1 MSSKLET
8 ILQALQANLETIPD
22 VTVAR
27 GEVLPVGVSRDGL
40 IILRDG
46 DPGEPEVTISPLRYH
61 YEHRAAIE
69 LFVPG
74 TADRDTLFDDLRML
88 IGTLITSN
96 RTLGGLL
103 DWIEAEAAEPTDL
116 PFDGA
121 DTMKAATIP
130 VVLHFWTSDPLS

>member
-1 MSSKLET
+1 MPSKLES
-8 ILQALQANLETIPD
+8 ILTELLEVLTNGTTA
-22 VTVAR
+22 TVVR
-27 GEVLPVGVSRDGL
+27 GEVLPTEVSRDGL

-46 DPGEPEVTISPLRYH
+46 DPGEPEVTISPLRYQ
-61 YEHRAAIE
+61 YEHRAGIE

-74 TADRDTLFDDLRML
+74 TTDRDTLFDDLRMV

-121 DTMKAATIP
+121 DTIKAATIP

>member
-1 MSSKLET
+1 MPSKLES
-8 ILQALQANLETIPD
+8 ILTELLEVLTNGTTA
-22 VTVAR
+22 TVVR
-27 GEVLPVGVSRDGL
+27 GEVLPTEVSRDGL

-61 YEHRAAIE
+61 YEHRAGIE

-74 TADRDTLFDDLRML
+74 TTDRDTLFDDLRMV